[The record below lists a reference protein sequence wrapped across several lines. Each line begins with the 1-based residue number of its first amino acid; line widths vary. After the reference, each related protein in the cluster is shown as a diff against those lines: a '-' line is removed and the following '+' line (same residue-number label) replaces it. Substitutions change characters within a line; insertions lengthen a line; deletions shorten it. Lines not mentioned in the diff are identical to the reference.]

1 MTVSGV
7 LPEERARK
15 PSAKASQRSLVVLF
29 YLFALCVLVPS
40 CSSQQN
46 IPPSPTSDFLDW
58 SANTRREKTRLCV
71 LPFEDANPPDGLA
84 AIVRERVAGHLSVK
98 RYTDIELHV
107 IDTIL
112 EKMDLGSW
120 RELAPS
126 ALGMKLGCDA
136 LVYGRVQKLQRIYVG
151 IYSQLALE
159 GTVQV
164 VDVVYGKTLVLA
176 NYTTRFHDAGIPFS
190 PVDIAA
196 SAVRNLMTFT
206 ETQLTRV
213 IDDLSRNLAIQ
224 VPDLPEVLDSG
235 LTDLSEASPVSTGRE
250 DDRFSSSAPLLV
262 GKNAR
267 REHSLPYRVQVASFG
282 SYEEARETAE
292 TLRIKGYSSAIA
304 RVVGK
309 DREWHRIII
318 GPFPSAKA
326 AYKVGLQIKEQFPF
340 NPIVSQGPLPAP

>member
-1 MTVSGV
+1 M
-7 LPEERARK
+7 
-15 PSAKASQRSLVVLF
+15 PS
-29 YLFALCVLVPS
+29 
-40 CSSQQN
+40 
-46 IPPSPTSDFLDW
+46 SPTSDFLDW
-58 SANTRREKTRLCV
+58 SADTQREKTRLCV

-84 AIVRERVAGHLSVK
+84 SIVRERVAGHLSVK
-98 RYTDIELHV
+98 RYTDVELHV
-107 IDTIL
+107 IDTTL
-112 EKMDLGSW
+112 EQMDSGAW

-126 ALGMKLGCDA
+126 ALGMELGCDA

-164 VDVVYGKTLVLA
+164 VDTVSGKTLVLA

-224 VPDLPEVLDSG
+224 VPDLPKVLDSG
-235 LTDLSEASPVSTGRE
+235 LTGLSEAPLLSAGSS
-250 DDRFSSSAPLLV
+250 DDRVSARAARIV
-262 GKNAR
+262 GKNAH
-267 REHSLPYRVQVASFG
+267 REHGLPYRVQVASFS
-282 SYEEARETAE
+282 SYEEARETVE
-292 TLRIKGYSSAIA
+292 TLRIEGYSSAIA
-304 RVVGK
+304 RVVSK

-326 AYKVGLQIKEQFPF
+326 AYKVGVRIKEKFPF
-340 NPIVSQGPLPAP
+340 NPIISQGPLPAP

>member
-1 MTVSGV
+1 MKHPEPRAWLCVIFVTEQGTGFRKHGQGFVPGSSGEAAESLFFRLKTAIHVTVSGV

-29 YLFALCVLVPS
+29 YLFALCVLAPS

-120 RELAPS
+120 RELEPS

-164 VDVVYGKTLVLA
+164 VDVFYG
-176 NYTTRFHDAGIPFS
+176 
-190 PVDIAA
+190 
-196 SAVRNLMTFT
+196 
-206 ETQLTRV
+206 
-213 IDDLSRNLAIQ
+213 
-224 VPDLPEVLDSG
+224 
-235 LTDLSEASPVSTGRE
+235 
-250 DDRFSSSAPLLV
+250 
-262 GKNAR
+262 
-267 REHSLPYRVQVASFG
+267 
-282 SYEEARETAE
+282 
-292 TLRIKGYSSAIA
+292 
-304 RVVGK
+304 
-309 DREWHRIII
+309 
-318 GPFPSAKA
+318 
-326 AYKVGLQIKEQFPF
+326 
-340 NPIVSQGPLPAP
+340 